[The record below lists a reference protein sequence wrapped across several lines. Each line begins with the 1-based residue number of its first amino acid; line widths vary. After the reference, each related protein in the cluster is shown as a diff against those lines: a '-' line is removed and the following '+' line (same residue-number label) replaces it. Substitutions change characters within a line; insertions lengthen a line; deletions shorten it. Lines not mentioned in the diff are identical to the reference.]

1 MDGSQTAHVSS
12 ARAAGEPRHPSAA
25 QPLRPLIR
33 DQQLLQACPHLQLR
47 THERARGGQ
56 PVTGMPRHSAQL
68 PHTTSVQHDRC
79 PAGHQASARPPPLS
93 LGGGGQLPNVVTGQ
107 PPPSCLRSHG
117 CSLGPP
123 RSSSTHTS
131 SSRGCSGDAT
141 LSHLA
146 GRCTFYKEDSGGAG
160 GASCTAPQHS
170 QGRKDRAAGDGAG
183 HGPGA
188 GQARKALGAR
198 TQDGTGHLCPR
209 ALCIDLSA
217 PLPTPH

>member
-33 DQQLLQACPHLQLR
+33 DQQLLQLR
-47 THERARGGQ
+47 THERARRGQ

-107 PPPSCLRSHG
+107 PPPSCLRPHG

-131 SSRGCSGDAT
+131 SSRGCSRDAT

-160 GASCTAPQHS
+160 GGIVYCPTAQSGQEGQSGRGWSGTWSWSRPS
-170 QGRKDRAAGDGAG
+170 QE
-183 HGPGA
+183 
-188 GQARKALGAR
+188 
-198 TQDGTGHLCPR
+198 GTGSKDTGWHW
-209 ALCIDLSA
+209 AS
-217 PLPTPH
+217 LPQGSLH